1 MKTALQILSC
11 CQVFTVRRNIMHILL
26 GILTAW
32 SVSTSTGIN
41 EEYWFSEGFIYLP
54 LQTNPCPET
63 PTQGELGLT
72 SNTIGMIIL
81 HLWST
86 DWLAIKAITSLAKY
100 HIISLPTNALLFFF
114 FLLSFNLHLEELAT
128 SLGKANC

>member
-1 MKTALQILSC
+1 MKRALQNLSC
-11 CQVFTVRRNIMHILL
+11 CQVFTVRRNMHIL
-26 GILTAW
+26 IETLTAW

-41 EEYWFSEGFIYLP
+41 EEYWFNEGFIYLP

-63 PTQGELGLT
+63 PTQGELSLT
-72 SNTIGMIIL
+72 SDTIGMITL

-86 DWLAIKAITSLAKY
+86 DWLAIKAITSLAMY
-100 HIISLPTNALLFFF
+100 HIILLPTNALLFFF
-114 FLLSFNLHLEELAT
+114 SLSFNLHLEELAT